1 MGEPPLARSNLPPA
15 GFKNRC
21 YPFAAPSCYM
31 SRTAKSDER
40 PALLIENQDEEAL
53 VLSAQRGDRDAFA
66 QLYEANVERIYR
78 YLLARLTEPADA
90 EDITTEVFMQAMK
103 SLPSY
108 KSRGTPLIAWLFR
121 IAHNQAVNYIKKR
134 ARRKETLLM
143 ETAAASDSPEEAVL
157 AKIGLGEVH
166 EAMSALTDLQRQVLS
181 LRFAA
186 DLSIAEVARVM
197 NRKEGA
203 VKALQFSALRALRRV
218 WRREEAGSYGPL

>member
-1 MGEPPLARSNLPPA
+1 M
-15 GFKNRC
+15 
-21 YPFAAPSCYM
+21 
-31 SRTAKSDER
+31 
-40 PALLIENQDEEAL
+40 LIENQDEEAL
-53 VLSAQRGDRDAFA
+53 VLSAQGGDRDAFA

-121 IAHNQAVNYIKKR
+121 IAHNQAVNFMKKR

-143 ETAAASDSPEEAVL
+143 ETAAAYDSPEEEVL
-157 AKIGLGEVH
+157 AKVRLGEVH

-186 DLSIAEVARVM
+186 DLSIAEVAMVM

-203 VKALQFSALRALRRV
+203 VKALQFSALRALRRL
-218 WRREEAGSYGPL
+218 WRREEAGSYGAL

>member
-1 MGEPPLARSNLPPA
+1 M
-15 GFKNRC
+15 
-21 YPFAAPSCYM
+21 
-31 SRTAKSDER
+31 
-40 PALLIENQDEEAL
+40 IENREEEAL
-53 VLSAQRGDRDAFA
+53 VRSAQQGDRDAFA

-90 EDITTEVFMQAMK
+90 EDVTAEVFMQAMK

-121 IAHNQAVNYIKKR
+121 IAHNQAVNYMKKR

-143 ETAAASDSPEEAVL
+143 ETAAAYDSPEEEVL
-157 AKIGLGEVH
+157 EKVRLGEVH
-166 EAMSALTDLQRQVLS
+166 EAMGALTDLQRQVLD
-181 LRFAA
+181 LRLAA

-197 NRKEGA
+197 NRKDGA

-218 WRREEAGSYGPL
+218 SSLQEAVSHGR